1 MSIVVK
7 AGKAAKKLLKKAGL
21 INNEHRV
28 SYTRRIE
35 RIKTNK
41 RICAMTFDDGP
52 MNMPASPDR
61 AAGRAMTEL
70 ILDALLKYNA
80 HATFDI
86 VGTTEHNYP
95 DKAGKLGSAAWGGV
109 KFDHYPDIGRDNLG
123 GALHAPHIVKR
134 MLDEGH
140 ELANHGYRHIIFGKK
155 PFVYGARVHFE
166 GIDEVCNDLTKLH
179 EYIKD
184 NFNYEIKLSRPPHY
198 VDKIALGL
206 TSYDAY
212 SLMDYGYMAASFDG
226 GGWLPDM
233 STDESVAADREIEA
247 MTNVIRNA
255 LEADPDALC
264 GQIIFGK
271 DGYNMAKRTPV
282 AYALEKQLEIL
293 DSYGY
298 TVMSVSEM
306 MKESPFAD
314 TGRECPDLDKLIKLA
329 KTHAVAYTDNTLR
342 LQNKMTYY
350 EYAMLVCPKEI
361 TVDKRIENIKRT
373 GKFVSEYDTA
383 LEYAK
388 KEGIISASAKGS
400 DMLTQMTIGKS
411 AYVSTDG
418 FTRGEVLEKYA
429 SITEI
434 STHAPMAI

>member
-7 AGKAAKKLLKKAGL
+7 AGKAAKKLLKKAGFL
-21 INNEHRV
+21 KSEHRV

-35 RIKTNK
+35 RIKTDK

-52 MNMPASPDR
+52 MNLPASPDR
-61 AAGRAMTEL
+61 ANGRSMTDL
-70 ILDALLKYNA
+70 LLDALLKYNA

-95 DKAGKLGSAAWGGV
+95 DKAGQTGSAAWGGV
-109 KFDHYPDIGRDNLG
+109 KFDHYPDINADTHG
-123 GALHAPHIVKR
+123 GAVHAPHIVKR

-155 PFVYGARVHFE
+155 PFVYGSREHFS
-166 GIDEVCNDLTKLH
+166 GIDEVSEDLKSLH
-179 EYIKD
+179 NYIKD
-184 NFNYEIKLSRPPHY
+184 NFDYEIKLSRPPHY
-198 VDKIALGL
+198 VDKIAHGL

-212 SLMDYGYMAASFDG
+212 SLLGYGYMAASFDG

-233 STDESVAADREIEA
+233 SADENVAADREIEA
-247 MTNVIRNA
+247 MTSVIKNA
-255 LEADPDALC
+255 LESDPDLLC

-293 DSYGY
+293 TSYGY
-298 TVMSVSEM
+298 TVMSVGEM

-314 TGRECPDLDKLIKLA
+314 TGRECKYLDKLIKLA
-329 KTHAVAYTDNTLR
+329 ETHAIAYTDNTLR
-342 LQNKMTYY
+342 LENKMTNY
-350 EYAMLVCPKEI
+350 EYAMLTCPKNI
-361 TVDKRIENIKRT
+361 TVDERIENIKRT

-383 LEYAK
+383 LAYAK
-388 KEGIISASAKGS
+388 KSGIISASAKGS
-400 DMLTQMTIGKS
+400 DTLIKITLGEESYTNP
-411 AYVSTDG
+411 DG
-418 FTRGEVLEKYA
+418 FTRGEVLEKYCD
-429 SITEI
+429 IYLKEEI
-434 STHAPMAI
+434 NA

>member
-21 INNEHRV
+21 INAEHRV

-35 RIKTNK
+35 RIKTDK

-61 AAGRAMTEL
+61 AGGRAMTDL
-70 ILDALLKYNA
+70 ILDALSKYNA

-86 VGTTEHNYP
+86 VGSTEHNYP
-95 DKAGKLGSAAWGGV
+95 DKAGKLGTASWGGV
-109 KFDHYPDIGRDNLG
+109 KFDHYPDINADMYG
-123 GALHAPHIVKR
+123 GAIHAHHIVKR

-155 PFVYGARVHFE
+155 PFVYGAREHFK
-166 GIDEVCNDLTKLH
+166 GIDEVCEDLLKLH
-179 EYIKD
+179 DYIKN
-184 NFNYEIKLSRPPHY
+184 NFDYEIKLSRPPHY
-198 VDKIALGL
+198 VDKIDGGF

-212 SLMDYGYMAASFDG
+212 SLISYGYMAASFDG
-226 GGWLPDM
+226 GGWLPDI
-233 STDESVAADREIEA
+233 STDENVAADRESEA
-247 MTNVIRNA
+247 MVNVIKNE

-293 DSYGY
+293 ASYGY

-314 TGRECPDLDKLIKLA
+314 VGREYPYLDKLAELA
-329 KTHAVAYTDNTLR
+329 TDHAIAYTDNTLR
-342 LQNKMTYY
+342 LENKMTNY
-350 EYAMLVCPKEI
+350 EYAMLVCPKGIAVNERI
-361 TVDKRIENIKRT
+361 DKIKHT
-373 GKFVSEYDTA
+373 GKFISEYDAA

-388 KEGIISASAKGS
+388 REKHINPHAKGS
-400 DMLTQMTIGKS
+400 DILTEFSIGKNLHKN
-411 AYVSTDG
+411 TNG
-418 FTRGEVLEKYA
+418 FARSEVLEEYCDIYQNK
-429 SITEI
+429 EI
-434 STHAPMAI
+434 KA

>member
-7 AGKAAKKLLKKAGL
+7 AGKTAKKLLKKAGL

-28 SYTRRIE
+28 GYTRRIE
-35 RIKTNK
+35 RIRTDK

-61 AAGRAMTEL
+61 AEGRAMTDL

-95 DKAGKLGSAAWGGV
+95 DKVGKTGTASWGGV
-109 KFDHYPDIGRDNLG
+109 KFDHYPDIGKDMLG
-123 GALHAPHIVKR
+123 GAVHAPHIVKR
-134 MLDEGH
+134 MLNEGH

-155 PFVYGARVHFE
+155 PFVYGAREHFE
-166 GIDEVCNDLTKLH
+166 SIDEVCDDLSKLH
-179 EYIKD
+179 DYIKN
-184 NFNYEIKLSRPPHY
+184 NFDYEIKLSRPPHY
-198 VDKIALGL
+198 VDKISGGF

-212 SLMDYGYMAASFDG
+212 SFMDYGYMAASFDG
-226 GGWLPDM
+226 GGWLPDIN
-233 STDESVAADREIEA
+233 TNENIAADREIEA
-247 MTNVIRNA
+247 MGNVIKNA
-255 LEADPDALC
+255 LDADPDALC

-293 DSYGY
+293 TSYGY

-314 TGRECPDLDKLIKLA
+314 VGRECAYLDKLIKLSQ
-329 KTHAVAYTDNTLR
+329 TNAVAYTDNTLR

-361 TVDKRIENIKRT
+361 AVNKRIEKIKLT

-388 KEGIISASAKGS
+388 SEKYISMGVKGS
-400 DMLTQMTIGKS
+400 DILTEFTLDEDT
-411 AYVSTDG
+411 YNNEDG
-418 FTRGEVLEKYA
+418 YTRGEVFEKYYN
-429 SITEI
+429 IYVKEEI
-434 STHAPMAI
+434 KA